1 MLGAMLQNSIFNI
14 YSDRGCIS
22 FITASMIIIVHG
34 SILTPSSNNWAAT
47 IGCNGGDPP
56 AYLQFLRF
64 LLLLPCSVLLT
75 KNPQKVSKDESRA
88 IFKQKQQSC
97 QKKTLSS
104 ENILYLMVVLKQF

>member
-1 MLGAMLQNSIFNI
+1 
-14 YSDRGCIS
+14 
-22 FITASMIIIVHG
+22 MIIIVHG

-75 KNPQKVSKDESRA
+75 KNPQKVSKV
-88 IFKQKQQSC
+88 
-97 QKKTLSS
+97 
-104 ENILYLMVVLKQF
+104 YLMVVLKQF